1 MRSKQSIAAGL
12 LVAAL
17 VAAGAVNLATDQP
30 RWWGLLPIVVYVVLV
45 VLEIN
50 VVLATG
56 AAVVIG
62 FVLTGTGP
70 LAMGTM
76 MSESLGSFIAVI
88 GLIIMLGAGLG
99 RIAADTGA
107 AQTLVR
113 MLLNRVGV
121 DSPVRIQVGIML
133 ASTVLVGA
141 LGTLAG
147 ANAILAPIVIPVAAA
162 VSRSRPSVAAM
173 LHAGG
178 AAGLII
184 GPFTPPVVTI
194 TGAADIS
201 YLQYLFS
208 AGLPMAVVTWA
219 TGFAMARFIQRRT
232 AETDQYSAEEL
243 AGMARNDGASGGTPS
258 RTPGATPGGTLVAT
272 ARERRAAVAFIGTI
286 VAMAVLGVILEAGF
300 AYAIVVMIVTAIVTA
315 LAGGMRPADALTSF
329 YTGAAQ
335 LLWLFFLFW
344 LFNPLLIML
353 EQSGAYEAM
362 LESLQPTL
370 ESVGAWPFLM
380 IALVIGWV
388 GVAGA
393 AVAQVVLIND
403 LLWPLAATL
412 GIPSTA
418 WSAALLGGSQIDWFG
433 PFPNA
438 DMIGQMGL
446 ARSSNLRMMLFNGW
460 AIMAANLVL
469 FAVLFTVLL

>member
-1 MRSKQSIAAGL
+1 MTIPTESDLRPERLRSKQSFAVGL
-12 LVAAL
+12 LGAAL
-17 VAAGAVNLATDQP
+17 VAAVVVNFAADQP
-30 RWWGLLPIVVYVVLV
+30 RWWGLLPIAVYVVLV

-70 LAMGTM
+70 LDMGTM

-99 RIAADTGA
+99 RIASDTGA

-113 MLLNRVGV
+113 MLLHRVGI
-121 DSPVRIQVGIML
+121 DSPMRIQVGVML
-133 ASTVLVGA
+133 ASTILVGA

-162 VSRSRPSVAAM
+162 VSRTRPSVAAM

-194 TGAADIS
+194 TGAAGIS
-201 YLQYLFS
+201 YLEYLFS
-208 AGLPMAVVTWA
+208 AGLPMAVVTWV
-219 TGFAMARFIQRRT
+219 TGFMMARYIQRRT
-232 AETDQYSAEEL
+232 ADTDQYSGEEIAGL
-243 AGMARNDGASGGTPS
+243 AQATSA
-258 RTPGATPGGTLVAT
+258 PGVH
-272 ARERRAAVAFIGTI
+272 EKRAAVAFIGTI
-286 VAMAVLGVILEAGF
+286 VALAVLGVILEAGF
-300 AYAIVVMIVTAIVTA
+300 AYAIVVMVVTAIVTA

-344 LFNPLLIML
+344 LFNPLLVML
-353 EQSGAYEAM
+353 EESGAYEAM
-362 LESLQPTL
+362 LEALEPTL

-393 AVAQVVLIND
+393 AVAQVVLINE
-403 LLWPLAATL
+403 LLWPLAAAL
-412 GIPSTA
+412 GIPPTA

-460 AIMAANLVL
+460 AIMAANLTM
-469 FAVLFTVLL
+469 FAVLFVVLL

>member
-1 MRSKQSIAAGL
+1 MSTQHTPERSLSAVPPKKLVAVGL
-12 LVAAL
+12 LIASLITAV
-17 VAAGAVNLATDQP
+17 VVNLATDDLQL
-30 RWWGLLPIVVYVVLV
+30 WGLLPIVVYAVLV
-45 VLEIN
+45 LLELD

-56 AAVVIG
+56 AALIVGLLLNGV
-62 FVLTGTGP
+62 GP
-70 LAMGTM
+70 LDFGTM
-76 MSESLGSFIAVI
+76 MAESLGSFIAVV

-113 MLLNRVGV
+113 ELLHRVGI
-121 DSPVRIQVGIML
+121 DSPLRIQVGIML

-201 YLQYLFS
+201 YVRYLLS
-208 AGLPMAVVTWA
+208 AGLPMAIVTWGV
-219 TGFAMARFIQRRT
+219 GFAMARYIQRRT
-232 AETDQYSAEEL
+232 AETEQYTAEQI
-243 AGMARNDGASGGTPS
+243 AGLDNPAEPTAS
-258 RTPGATPGGTLVAT
+258 
-272 ARERRAAVAFIGTI
+272 ERRAAFAFIGTL
-286 VAMAVLGVILEAGF
+286 VAMAVLGVILEAGY
-300 AYAIVVMIVTAIVTA
+300 AYAIVVMLVTAIVTA
-315 LAGGMRPADALTSF
+315 LAGGMRPADALNSF
-329 YTGAAQ
+329 YAGASS

-344 LFNPLLIML
+344 LFNPLLTML
-353 EQSGAYEAM
+353 ENSGAYETLLDA
-362 LESLQPTL
+362 LEPALADAGP
-370 ESVGAWPFLM
+370 WPFLM
-380 IALVIGWV
+380 LALVVGWI

-393 AVAQVVLIND
+393 AVAQVVLID
-403 LLWPLAATL
+403 ELLWPVAASI
-412 GIPSTA
+412 GVAPGA

-446 ARSSNLRMMLFNGW
+446 AHSANLRMMLLNGW
-460 AIMAANLVL
+460 AIMGANLVL
-469 FAVLFTVLL
+469 FAGLFLIL

>member
-1 MRSKQSIAAGL
+1 MTTQEAPERPRAPLAPKKRVAVGL
-12 LVAAL
+12 LIASLITAV
-17 VAAGAVNLATDQP
+17 VVNLATDELQL
-30 RWWGLLPIVVYVVLV
+30 WGLLPIVVYAVLVLLELDVVLS
-45 VLEIN
+45 
-50 VVLATG
+50 TG
-56 AAVVIG
+56 AALVVA
-62 FVLTGTGP
+62 VLLNGVGP
-70 LAMGTM
+70 LDFGTM
-76 MSESLGSFIAVI
+76 MSESLGSFIAVV

-99 RIAADTGA
+99 RIASDTGA

-113 MLLNRVGV
+113 ELLRRVGV
-121 DSPVRIQVGIML
+121 DSPMRIQVGIML

-194 TGAADIS
+194 TGAADITYVT
-201 YLQYLFS
+201 YLVS

-219 TGFAMARFIQRRT
+219 VGFTMARVIQRRT
-232 AETDQYSAEEL
+232 AETEQYPA
-243 AGMARNDGASGGTPS
+243 D
-258 RTPGATPGGTLVAT
+258 LVAGLDT
-272 ARERRAAVAFIGTI
+272 VAAPTTREKRAALAFIGTM
-286 VAMAVLGVILEAGF
+286 VAMAVLGVILEAGY
-300 AYAIVVMIVTAIVTA
+300 AYAIVVMLVTAIVTA
-315 LAGGMRPADALTSF
+315 LAGGMRPADALNSF
-329 YTGAAQ
+329 YAGASS

-344 LFNPLLIML
+344 MFNPLLVML
-353 EQSGAYEAM
+353 EDSGAYSTLLDKIE
-362 LESLQPTL
+362 PTL
-370 ESVGAWPFLM
+370 SDVGPWPFLM
-380 IALVIGWV
+380 LALVVGWI

-393 AVAQVVLIND
+393 AVAQVVLID
-403 LLWPLAATL
+403 ELLWPVAASL
-412 GIPSTA
+412 GVAPGA

-446 ARSSNLRMMLFNGW
+446 ARSSNLRMMLLNGW
-460 AIMAANLVL
+460 AIMGANLVL
-469 FAVLFTVLL
+469 FAFLFVVL

>member
-1 MRSKQSIAAGL
+1 MTSAPLAVDREERSRRRLRVATGL

-17 VAAGAVNLATDQP
+17 FAAVVVNATSDQLG
-30 RWWGLLPIVVYVVLV
+30 WWGLLPILVYVVLV
-45 VLEIN
+45 LLEVN

-56 AAVVIG
+56 AAVVVG
-62 FVLTGTGP
+62 FVLTSQGP
-70 LAMGTM
+70 LEIGTM

-113 MLLNRVGV
+113 MLLHRIGV
-121 DSPVRIQVGIML
+121 DSPVRIQIGIML

-162 VSRSRPSVAAM
+162 VARSRPSVAAM

-178 AAGLII
+178 AAGLVT

-194 TGAADIS
+194 TGAAGIS
-201 YLQYLFS
+201 YLEYLIT
-208 AGLPMAVVTWA
+208 AGLPMAVVVWV
-219 TGFAMARFIQRRT
+219 TGFFMARYIQRRT
-232 AETDQYSAEEL
+232 EGAEQYTEQDVAEL
-243 AGMARNDGASGGTPS
+243 Q
-258 RTPGATPGGTLVAT
+258 T
-272 ARERRAAVAFIGTI
+272 ADAVPTGREKRAAVAFIGTI

-315 LAGGMRPADALTSF
+315 LAGGMRPADALASF
-329 YTGAAQ
+329 YAGAAA

-344 LFNPLLIML
+344 LFNPLLVMM
-353 EQSGAYEAM
+353 EESGAYEAM
-362 LESLQPTL
+362 LDTLRPAL
-370 ESVGAWPFLM
+370 ESAGPWPFLM
-380 IALVIGWV
+380 LALVVGWV
-388 GVAGA
+388 GIAGA
-393 AVAQVVLIND
+393 AVAQVVLINE
-403 LLWPLAATL
+403 LLWPIAAVL
-412 GIPSTA
+412 GIPPTA
-418 WSAALLGGSQIDWFG
+418 WAAALLGGSQIDWFG

-446 ARSSNLRMMLFNGW
+446 ARSSNLKMMLFNGW
-460 AIMAANLVL
+460 AIMSATLVL
-469 FAVLFTVLL
+469 FAVLFAVL